1 MISFGGKG
9 RVEVNPI
16 VKAALLQIAD
26 ELERETGPMA
36 GILSDCEVALE
47 QCRAAVAAMRADVF
61 ERGQSAT
68 VAMEQ
73 RPELFPREAVEAIRA
88 GEKTGNL
95 ASAFRAAAKTTR
107 S

>member
-1 MISFGGKG
+1 
-9 RVEVNPI
+9 
-16 VKAALLQIAD
+16 
-26 ELERETGPMA
+26 MA

-68 VAMEQ
+68 DAMEQ
-73 RPELFPREAVEAIRA
+73 RPEMFPCEVVEVIRT
-88 GEKTGNL
+88 GEKNGNL
-95 ASAFRAAAKTTR
+95 ASAFRAASETTR